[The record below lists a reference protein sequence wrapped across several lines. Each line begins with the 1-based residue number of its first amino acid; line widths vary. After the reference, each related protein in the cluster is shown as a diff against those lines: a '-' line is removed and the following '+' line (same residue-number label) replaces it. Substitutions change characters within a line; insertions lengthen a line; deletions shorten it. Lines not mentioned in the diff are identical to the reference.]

1 MTEYQ
6 FYALT
11 AVILFFKMFAISIVQ
26 GIGRVNAKQF
36 VTAED
41 ARFFAHAP
49 PAPDEAPIVKR
60 AAMAWRNDLENIP
73 IFLIV
78 AGIYVMAGLSAK
90 AFTFYCVVYMIAR
103 MHFLYTLAP
112 AAMELVATTA
122 TCYLHTRKWGVPR
135 TPRRNSWSRCGKPR
149 CCPRTKLGP

>member
-11 AVILFFKMFAISIVQ
+11 TVILFFKMFANSVVQ
-26 GIGRVNAKQF
+26 GVGRVSTKTF

-60 AAMAWRNDLENIP
+60 AAMVWRNDLENIP
-73 IFLIV
+73 IFLFL
-78 AGIYVMAGLSAK
+78 GLIYVTLGCWPGGVFIY
-90 AFTFYCVVYMIAR
+90 FTIFIIAR
-103 MHFLYTLAP
+103 I
-112 AAMELVATTA
+112 
-122 TCYLHTRKWGVPR
+122 LHTIAYLNGMQPWR
-135 TPRRNSWSRCGKPR
+135 TIFFTAGTAVCFALSIQI
-149 CCPRTKLGP
+149 LIAVL

>member
-11 AVILFFKMFAISIVQ
+11 TVILFFKMFAISIVQ
-26 GIGRVNAKQF
+26 GIGRINAKQF

-41 ARFFAHAP
+41 ARFFAQAP

-73 IFLIV
+73 IFLFLGLIYVTLGIWPEGAFIYFTIFIV
-78 AGIYVMAGLSAK
+78 ARILHTVAYLNGWQPWRTIF
-90 AFTFYCVVYMIAR
+90 FTFGMVVCVALSIQILQAV
-103 MHFLYTLAP
+103 L
-112 AAMELVATTA
+112 
-122 TCYLHTRKWGVPR
+122 
-135 TPRRNSWSRCGKPR
+135 
-149 CCPRTKLGP
+149 

>member
-11 AVILFFKMFAISIVQ
+11 TVILFFKMFAISIVQ

-41 ARFFAHAP
+41 ARFFAHAA

-73 IFLIV
+73 IFLLL
-78 AGIYVMAGLSAK
+78 GLIYVTLGCWPEGAFIYFTLFVVARILHTIMFLLGLQPWRTIF
-90 AFTFYCVVYMIAR
+90 FTFG
-103 MHFLYTLAP
+103 LAVCII
-112 AAMELVATTA
+112 LATNILTA
-122 TCYLHTRKWGVPR
+122 VL
-135 TPRRNSWSRCGKPR
+135 
-149 CCPRTKLGP
+149 